1 MSWWDYPRCI
11 TRRLSRPSNG
21 AGHLTWRITRTHYA
35 QGVVRGR
42 LRQTRSRKATEF
54 RTRPPYDSL
63 IFALFLFVLLLTFWG
78 ESIVDSPRIFFRW
91 IERHLLQGFSRTLH
105 NPSG

>member
-21 AGHLTWRITRTHYA
+21 AGHLTWRITRSHNA
-35 QGVVRGR
+35 QGVVRDR
-42 LRQTRSRKATEF
+42 LRETRSRKATEF

-63 IFALFLFVLLLTFWG
+63 IFPFFSFFYSPGWG
-78 ESIVDSPRIFFRW
+78 GSVIDSPRFFSPW
-91 IERHLLQGFSRTLH
+91 IAPGFLQGFSRTLH